1 MKRISTKLIST
12 GRRLCALLLCAAM
25 LLSLTPVW
33 NIEAAAASASA
44 TSAVNKLVSWGIMR
58 GDSAGN
64 LNPDRAITRAEFCAL
79 LNRAFGYTKAGAQ
92 PFRDVRTRDWFYDD
106 ISIAY
111 TAGYFRGSSA
121 TAASPNSTLTREQA
135 ATLLCRN
142 LLLQPLSGEDLSFTD
157 SRQASSWSRG
167 YIKAAVEKGILRGD
181 PGGTFRPLDNI
192 TRGEVAIM
200 LVRVIGTPVQTPGT
214 YSNSVSGNL
223 MVSTSGVTLENMTV
237 TGDLYI
243 TGGVGLGYVTL
254 NNVTVYGSII
264 ASGAGESNEG
274 DCSIILKN
282 STAPEMIVDS
292 LTNQYVTIR
301 SVGDTDIGR
310 VYVRTDTYL
319 ENRSTGDYGFQYIE
333 VDGEDG
339 TQLDLSGNIHEVI
352 TMTPDSRITVGSG
365 TVEQLTVDEN
375 AVGTEI
381 TIAQGATVEVLNLDT
396 ATTVRGEGDIGILNV
411 NAPGC
416 VVEMLPDIIHI
427 RPGITAD
434 IDGII
439 MDSTLGEQMS
449 DFPRI
454 LSGYPRLDDLAPN
467 QAQATFQTNK
477 PGTLYWAVRLSG
489 DGPLSAS
496 DLINP
501 PSYGANIV
509 RSGNIAVSNANED
522 LSQRITGLSI
532 DTSYVLSAVLVD
544 GREDQSKVKNVYFTT
559 PDNSRPAFA
568 SGYPRATTIEDTYVD
583 FDVAPT
589 KTCTLY
595 WAIYLS
601 GMDAPTANE
610 FKDGSLSGA
619 IDSGSRRVVRSE
631 EDSIRMGSINES
643 AKDALQELTEY
654 DAYFFLTDGINDSN
668 VIRVS
673 VETADRTPPVF
684 LTNYPRIT
692 EINNNSL
699 TGDSAINE
707 DGKVYW
713 AIVRHG
719 TDYPVE
725 NPGLSD
731 EDAILLDKQ
740 LQIKGG
746 MYALTSGSF
755 NARENTP
762 NSFNMNGLEP
772 ETAYDIYFVAE
783 DDSGNMSEITVIENA
798 KTLDNNAPTLVEQ
811 RFSQA
816 NADNIPLADTDI
828 TLVFS
833 EDIFSTQTRMSLVE
847 MYQQAMDGT
856 TEFPVAGT
864 DGEETVTWRQIIEGM
879 FTLNNLD
886 INSPDKKVQLN
897 LGEYGLDNISVELNE
912 EGQTEV
918 TFDTEAL
925 NLQSG
930 VTYQFVLNFITD
942 SSSNNMG
949 RDTQVESFRVLDA
962 QVDFNQ
968 LDQVQIEADSKTVSV
983 DATFSMIP
991 YAGTTQNASENAY
1004 YDLIIAANT
1013 SIDFNLYRRERTIG
1027 VWEPITATGNGTFSI
1042 SYVPQYEWAGVS
1054 YNQATGLDMNDYPQL
1069 SKIPLEGYEYAI
1081 EIKSING
1088 EGNDQVWDADVNFKV
1103 FCVTGARPD
1112 LRNLVSGRITDES
1125 FNADVGPGL
1134 PLSSIGNPDP
1144 FEIEI
1149 RLTNQSAPQFLATY
1163 PRAEPGDSV
1172 TRISYQMD
1180 RDGTLYYVVGPA
1192 ETFPPLP
1199 NPLPEEI
1206 VNIGVANE
1214 SDGTEGGYNSLP
1226 AGERD
1231 QGIVSPSADMIM
1243 NPSDYYSTS
1252 DGFRYGNLPYRLGS
1266 GIPSFTVEN
1275 LNPNTKYNIYFVLM
1289 GSYAYPSPVMCY
1301 SFNTGDVASPLL
1313 EAYALSADNAYYH
1326 VSSQSAATIDVDT
1339 YWALYMQGGN
1349 GYPKAY
1355 DEPLYP
1361 DDPSNDTT
1369 VLDAMV
1375 SGDFND
1381 PGVVDHDRK
1390 MEFWELIQGG
1400 KIGYPTAQADSEPLT
1415 GVTTTGT
1422 DVRDFVD
1429 SSELVPNTP
1438 YVLIVGAR
1446 NRQGGDPVFQA
1457 VTNIRVV
1464 DLEPPRVKSVTTSPV
1479 GTNSDVIPK
1488 TTVTIRFDKFLYYR
1502 DRYGNNPP
1510 QEYVARTGDAVTSGG
1525 NVKATVISSTRDS
1538 ITISIPSGL
1547 FPVNSSIEIIPY
1559 YLHEGGINNILVSE
1573 GNAARESNVVIYRRE
1588 IRNENGSDT
1597 GTYEFVLDDGT
1608 KSETNP

>member
-25 LLSLTPVW
+25 LLGLAPVW

-92 PFRDVRTRDWFYDD
+92 PFRDVRPRDWFYDD

-847 MYQQAMDGT
+847 MYQQAKDGT
-856 TEFPVAGT
+856 REFPVAGT
-864 DGEETVTWRQIIEGM
+864 DGEETVTWLEIIEGM

-968 LDQVQIEADSKTVSV
+968 LDQVQIKVGDSDVSV

-991 YAGTTQNASENAY
+991 YAGTTQNASKNAY
-1004 YDLIIAANT
+1004 YDLIIAADT
-1013 SIDFNLYRRERTIG
+1013 SIVFNLYERTRPDGSWKLVQKAAGGDASFAI
-1027 VWEPITATGNGTFSI
+1027 A
-1042 SYVPQYEWAGVS
+1042 YAPQYEWVGVS

-1069 SKIPLEGYEYAI
+1069 LEIPLEGYEYAI

-1112 LRNLVSGRITDES
+1112 LRNLVQGIISNES
-1125 FNADVGPGL
+1125 FSEDVGSGL

-1149 RLTNQSAPQFLATY
+1149 RLTNQSAPNFVTTY
-1163 PRAEPGDSV
+1163 PRATPGDSV
-1172 TRISYQMD
+1172 TRIDYQLD
-1180 RDGTLYYVVGPA
+1180 RDGTLYYVA
-1192 ETFPPLP
+1192 A
-1199 NPLPEEI
+1199 PEGNLDPDPSI
-1206 VNIGVANE
+1206 TVLDIGDSKNE
-1214 SDGTEGGYNSLP
+1214 PDRPGK
-1226 AGERD
+1226 D
-1231 QGIVSPSADMIM
+1231 QGITYPNASMIM
-1243 NPSDYYSTS
+1243 NPSTYYDTS
-1252 DGFRYGNLPYRLGS
+1252 AGYRYGNFDYRLGS
-1266 GIPSFTVEN
+1266 GMGTFTIEN
-1275 LNPNTKYNIYFVLM
+1275 LTPKTTYYIYFVLM
-1289 GSYAYPSPVMCY
+1289 GSYAYPSHVMCY
-1301 SFNTGDVASPLL
+1301 KFDTGNVASPVL
-1313 EAYALSADNAYYH
+1313 EALAQSADNAYYR
-1326 VSSQSAATIDVDT
+1326 VKSQSAATIDVET

-1349 GYPKAY
+1349 GYPSDY
-1355 DEPLYP
+1355 DEPMDGP
-1361 DDPSNDTT
+1361 TGSSQTT
-1369 VLDAMV
+1369 VLQAMENNT
-1375 SGDFND
+1375 FNTD
-1381 PGVVDHDRK
+1381 PIVDSDRK
-1390 MEFWELIQGG
+1390 MEFWNLIQGG
-1400 KIGYPTAQADSEPLT
+1400 TNGIPTAQAGSSPLT
-1415 GVTTTGT
+1415 GVTTAGT

-1446 NRQGGDPVFQA
+1446 NRQGGDPVFRA

-1464 DLEPPRVKSVTTSPV
+1464 DLEPPRVVSVATSPV
-1479 GTNSDVIPK
+1479 GTNPSWVRQTYI
-1488 TTVTIRFDKFLYYR
+1488 TVNFDKPLYYR
-1502 DRYGNNPP
+1502 DRDSADQPL
-1510 QEYVARTGDAVTSGG
+1510 EYRPYKGDAVVNGKGQASVDTF
-1525 NVKATVISSTRDS
+1525 TRTS
-1538 ITISIPSGL
+1538 ITIRINGS
-1547 FPVNSSIEIIPY
+1547 FPVNSSITIIPLY
-1559 YLHEGGINNILVSE
+1559 QNGSGIGNILVSE
-1573 GNAARESNVVIYRRE
+1573 GNAARKDNVVLYRRE
-1588 IRNENGSDT
+1588 IRNEDGSGT
-1597 GTYEFVLDDGT
+1597 GTYEFVLADDT

>member
-25 LLSLTPVW
+25 LLSLAPVW

-352 TMTPDSRITVGSG
+352 TMAPDSRITVGSG

-847 MYQQAMDGT
+847 MYQQAKDGT
-856 TEFPVAGT
+856 REFPVAGT
-864 DGEETVTWRQIIEGM
+864 DGEETVTWLEIIEGM

-991 YAGTTQNASENAY
+991 YAGTTQNASKDAY

-1013 SIDFNLYRRERTIG
+1013 TIGFNLYEREG
-1027 VWEPITATGNGTFSI
+1027 PNGAWTQVKDFNSSTPVTFSI
-1042 SYVPQYEWAGVS
+1042 SYPPEYEWTGAS
-1054 YNQATGLDMNDYPQL
+1054 YNQTTGRDMNHYPSL
-1069 SKIPLEGYEYAI
+1069 KDIPLEGYEYAI
-1081 EIKSING
+1081 DITSING
-1088 EGNDQVWDADVNFKV
+1088 EDNDQVWDADVNFKV
-1103 FCVTGARPD
+1103 FCVTGARPA
-1112 LRNLVSGRITDES
+1112 LWNLIQGTISNES
-1125 FNADVGPGL
+1125 FNQFVGSGL

-1144 FEIEI
+1144 FEIDI
-1149 RLTNQSAPQFLATY
+1149 RLTNQSAPQFLDTY
-1163 PRAEPGDSV
+1163 PRATPGDSV
-1172 TRISYQMD
+1172 TRISYQLD
-1180 RDGTLYYVVGPA
+1180 RDGTLYYVAAPEGNLDPGPD
-1192 ETFPPLP
+1192 TPVFDIGDPNNQDKLP
-1199 NPLPEEI
+1199 GI
-1206 VNIGVANE
+1206 DQNITYPNA
-1214 SDGTEGGYNSLP
+1214 S
-1226 AGERD
+1226 
-1231 QGIVSPSADMIM
+1231 MIM
-1243 NPSDYYSTS
+1243 NPSTYWDTS
-1252 DGFRYGNLPYRLGS
+1252 AGYRYGNDPYLLGS
-1266 GIPSFTVEN
+1266 GTRTFTIDN
-1275 LNPNTKYNIYFVLM
+1275 LTPNKTYYIYFVLK
-1289 GSYAYPSPVMCY
+1289 GSYAYPSRVMCY
-1301 SFNTGDVASPLL
+1301 EFNTGDVEPPELIARAPN
-1313 EAYALSADNAYYH
+1313 ADSAYYQ
-1326 VSSQSAATIDVDT
+1326 VKSKSAANIDVDT
-1339 YWALYMQGGN
+1339 YWALYIQDGS
-1349 GYPKAY
+1349 GYPPEY
-1355 DEPLYP
+1355 NEPMDGP
-1361 DDPSNDTT
+1361 NGSSDTT

-1375 SGDFND
+1375 SGEFNEN
-1381 PGVVDHDRK
+1381 PIVDHDRK
-1390 MEFWELIQGG
+1390 MEFWNLIQGG
-1400 KIGYPTAQADSEPLT
+1400 NLGYQSAQVGSRPLD

-1422 DVRDFVD
+1422 DVRDFID
-1429 SSELVPNTP
+1429 SSKLLPNTP

-1446 NRQGGDPVFQA
+1446 NRQGGDPVFSA
-1457 VTNIRVV
+1457 VKNIRVV
-1464 DLEPPRVKSVTTSPV
+1464 DLNAPLIESISTAPV
-1479 GTNSDVIPK
+1479 GTDPNNIEQ
-1488 TTVTIRFDKFLYYR
+1488 TTITVRFDKTLYFR
-1502 DRYGNNPP
+1502 P
-1510 QEYVARTGDAVTSGG
+1510 QD
-1525 NVKATVISSTRDS
+1525 SSTAPELYTPGWSTDALCSNGYAWIFGGTANTIMITVQKGSFPEGGS
-1538 ITISIPSGL
+1538 IQ
-1547 FPVNSSIEIIPY
+1547 IIP
-1559 YLHEGGINNILVSE
+1559 HRTDGDNNIFVS
-1573 GNAARESNVVIYRRE
+1573 ASNVGREEPVILYRRE
-1588 IRNENGSDT
+1588 KLNEDGSPT
-1597 GTYEFVLDDGT
+1597 GEYEFTLDNGN

>member
-25 LLSLTPVW
+25 LLGLAPVW

-92 PFRDVRTRDWFYDD
+92 PFRDVRPRDWFYDD

-847 MYQQAMDGT
+847 MYQQAKDGT

-864 DGEETVTWRQIIEGM
+864 DGEEKVLWRDIIDGM

-886 INSPDKKVQLN
+886 INSPDKKVKLE
-897 LGEYGLDNISVELNE
+897 LGDDGLSNISVELNE
-912 EGQTEV
+912 QGQTEV

-968 LDQVQIEADSKTVSV
+968 LDQVQIKVGGSDVSV

-1027 VWEPITATGNGTFSI
+1027 VWEPITTTGNGTFSI

-1125 FNADVGPGL
+1125 FNQFVGSGL

-1192 ETFPPLP
+1192 ETFPPSP
-1199 NPLPEEI
+1199 VPPEI

-1214 SDGTEGGYNSLP
+1214 SDGTGGYNSLP

-1231 QGIVSPSADMIM
+1231 QDIVSPSADMIM

-1252 DGFRYGNLPYRLGS
+1252 DGFRFGNLPYRLGS

-1275 LNPNTKYNIYFVLM
+1275 LEPNTKYNIYFVLM

-1301 SFNTGDVASPLL
+1301 SFNTGDVEPPEL
-1313 EAYALSADNAYYH
+1313 EALAQSADNAYYR
-1326 VSSQSAATIDVDT
+1326 VKSKSAANIDVDT

-1349 GYPKAY
+1349 GYPEDY
-1355 DEPLYP
+1355 DKRLDEN
-1361 DDPSNDTT
+1361 DPTSPT
-1369 VLDAMV
+1369 VLEAMAN
-1375 SGDFND
+1375 GTFNTD
-1381 PGVVDHDRK
+1381 SRVDLEQK

-1400 KIGYPTAQADSEPLT
+1400 TNGIPTAQADSEPLT
-1415 GVTTTGT
+1415 GVTTNWTT
-1422 DVRDFVD
+1422 VRDFVD
-1429 SSELVPNTP
+1429 SSLLEPNTP

-1446 NRQGGDPVFQA
+1446 NRQGGNPVFRA

-1464 DLEPPRVKSVTTSPV
+1464 DLEPPRVVSVTTSPV
-1479 GTNSDVIPK
+1479 GTNPSWVPQTYI
-1488 TTVTIRFDKFLYYR
+1488 TVNFDKPLYYR
-1502 DRYGNNPP
+1502 DRDSADQPL
-1510 QEYVARTGDAVTSGG
+1510 EYRPYKGDAVVNGKGQASVDTF
-1525 NVKATVISSTRDS
+1525 TRTS
-1538 ITISIPSGL
+1538 ITIRINGS
-1547 FPVNSSIEIIPY
+1547 FPVNSSITIIPLY
-1559 YLHEGGINNILVSE
+1559 QNGSGIGNILVSE
-1573 GNAARESNVVIYRRE
+1573 GNAARKDNVVLYRRE
-1588 IRNENGSDT
+1588 IRNEDDSDT